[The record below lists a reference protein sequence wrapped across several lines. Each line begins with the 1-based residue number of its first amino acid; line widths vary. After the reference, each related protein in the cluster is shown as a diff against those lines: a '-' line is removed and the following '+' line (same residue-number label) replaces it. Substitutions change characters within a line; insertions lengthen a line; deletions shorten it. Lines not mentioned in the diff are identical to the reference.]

1 MKKIIIRTPNF
12 IGDTINTTPCLEL
25 VKREYPEAELV
36 IVGPDFVRE
45 IFKYD
50 SRVTDYITFPLSR
63 KKRLS
68 TYWYILKELR
78 KQHGD
83 LGIIFVNT
91 LISAVLFKF
100 GNVKRNIGYRK
111 EGRSFLL
118 DYSPKINYHKHYIN
132 RYASLFN
139 EYIGNKYVT
148 LPELSLPH
156 TGESTFHFN
165 NSQKT
170 IGLYLGGENKDF
182 RRYPDDYAIELLQVL
197 NQNGYNQVLIG
208 DAHDKVKH
216 TYYAEKAHVGN
227 LINLTDKTSIEGF
240 INTISNVDLL
250 VTIDSSALHIAAA
263 TKTPFIALLGL
274 STSPTSTIVP
284 KVSFGQVLK
293 IENNL
298 IREEDYMKNITPEVI
313 LQNVKKMLNPAPGQ

>member
-25 VKREYPEAELV
+25 VKQEYPEAELV

-45 IFKYD
+45 IFQYD
-50 SRVTDYITFPLSR
+50 SRVTGYITFPLNR
-63 KKRLS
+63 KKKLS
-68 TYWYILKELR
+68 TYWYLLKEIR

-100 GNVKRNIGYRK
+100 GNVKHNIGYRK

-139 EYIGNKYVT
+139 EYIGNKYLT

-156 TGESTFHFN
+156 TGKATFHFD

-182 RRYPDDYAIELLQVL
+182 RRYPDDYSIELLRL
-197 NQNGYNQVLIG
+197 LSKNGYNQVLIG
-208 DAHDKVKH
+208 DIHDEAKH
-216 TYYAEKAHVGN
+216 TYYAEKSQARN
-227 LINLTDKTSIEGF
+227 LINLTNKTTIEDF
-240 INTISNVDLL
+240 INTISNVDL
-250 VTIDSSALHIAAA
+250 VITIDSSALHIAAA
-263 TKTPFIALLGL
+263 TKTPFIALMGL
-274 STSPTSTIVP
+274 STSPTSTIIP
-284 KVSFGQVLK
+284 KVSFGHILK

-298 IREEDYMKNITPEVI
+298 IREEDYMKNITPDII
-313 LQNVKKMLNPAPGQ
+313 LQNVKKILTP